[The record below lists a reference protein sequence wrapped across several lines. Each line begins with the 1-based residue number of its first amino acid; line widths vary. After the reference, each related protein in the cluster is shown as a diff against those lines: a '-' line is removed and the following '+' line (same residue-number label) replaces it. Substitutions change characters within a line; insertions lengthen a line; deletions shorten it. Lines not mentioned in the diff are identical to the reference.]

1 MPQFQKTDWKNKP
14 STETPINATNLNR
27 IEDCLADLSGI
38 GILNF
43 DVLTGGGSGV
53 IYRVGNLCQLV
64 LTFINPMALGG
75 QSELFSFPAEFKPVM
90 DFYTQA
96 LGDNYGDTL
105 GLVYYN
111 HASNMMSLRTSA
123 TDTFIAKVSFTYI
136 CDV

>member
-1 MPQFQKTDWKNKP
+1 MTYTKTDWKNLP
-14 STETPINATNLNR
+14 NTSTPINATNLNK
-27 IEDCLADLSGI
+27 IEECLSAITGV
-38 GILNF
+38 GMLNF
-43 DVLTGGGSGV
+43 DVLTGNGSGV

-64 LTFINPMALGG
+64 LTFVNPMALGG

-96 LGDNYGDTL
+96 IGDNYGDTL

-123 TDTFIAKVSFTYI
+123 TDTFMAKVSFTYI

>member
-1 MPQFQKTDWKNKP
+1 MAYIKTDWKNLP
-14 STETPINATNLNR
+14 NTSTPINATNLNR
-27 IEDCLADLSGI
+27 IEDCLSSI
-38 GILNF
+38 TEVGILNF
-43 DVLTGGGSGV
+43 DVLTGSGSGV

-64 LTFINPMALGG
+64 LTFVNPMALGG

-123 TDTFIAKVSFTYI
+123 TDTFMAKVSFTYI